1 MSCLRRFPCI
11 VILTTFFIGGWMAL
25 SADSTGEREEPNA
38 ASETPEIPLVATGDS
53 PVSVYVVPI
62 HGIITEPT
70 LFIVRRALKEA
81 IENEIGLVVF
91 DINTPGGAAFT
102 TLDIMEAI
110 DRFPGRTVAFINTE
124 AVSAG
129 AYITMVCD
137 DIFFHPLGVIGA
149 AEVVAGGGQEIPEAQ
164 KRKLDSYLGARQR
177 VFTRQHEN
185 RGDILRAMSDP
196 DFVFE
201 IDGRVLKDQGELLSL
216 TSDEAMETFGDP
228 PRPLLA
234 SGIFESVEE
243 ILNDLHGEGSWVIRQ
258 FEITWSERVA
268 QYLASVA
275 PALLGIGLL
284 LLFIEFKTP
293 GFGVFGFAGISLL
306 LLVFASGYMA
316 GLAGHEP
323 VLFFLLGVAL
333 VFIEVLLFPG
343 MLVFAILGIVLILGS
358 LIWAMSDFWPGVAF
372 EFNLE
377 MLHDALLN
385 LLLGGLIA
393 VAGAIFLARYLPR
406 SSLWSKLVLE
416 HAVGSPHPNPDALAQ
431 NRAIT
436 SQEQARRLKR
446 PDFPPIGATGIAMTD
461 LYPNGEVEVEGRRW
475 QGRAVLGTI
484 SRNSKVRV
492 VSHED
497 FGVRVEPVS

>member
-1 MSCLRRFPCI
+1 MSLSH
-11 VILTTFFIGGWMAL
+11 G
-25 SADSTGEREEPNA
+25 SADEEPETSEIA
-38 ASETPEIPLVATGDS
+38 APAEVEVLAGDDA
-53 PVSVYVVPI
+53 VNVYVIPI
-62 HGIITEPT
+62 KGVITDPT

-81 IENEIGLVVF
+81 IENDIELVIF
-91 DINTPGGAAFT
+91 DIDTPGGGAFT
-102 TLDIMEAI
+102 TLEIMEAI
-110 DRFPGRTVAFINTE
+110 DRFPGRTAAFINTE

-137 DIFFHPLGVIGA
+137 QIYFHPLGVIGA

-185 RGDILRAMSDP
+185 RGDVLRAMSDP

-201 IDGRVLKDQGELLSL
+201 LDGRILKDKGELLSL
-216 TSDEAMETFGDP
+216 TADEAMETFGDP

-243 ILNDLHGEGSWVIRQ
+243 ILIHLHGEESWVIRA
-258 FEITWSERVA
+258 FEITWSEQVA

-293 GFGVFGFAGISLL
+293 GFGIFGFAGISLL

-316 GLAGHEP
+316 GLAGYEP

-333 VFIEVLLFPG
+333 VFVEVLLFPG
-343 MLVFAILGIVLILGS
+343 ILVFAILGIALILGS
-358 LIWAMSDFWPGVAF
+358 LIWTMSDFWPGVAF
-372 EFNLE
+372 EFSLE
-377 MLHDALLN
+377 LLHDALLN
-385 LLLGGLIA
+385 LLMGGLIA
-393 VAGAIFLARYLPR
+393 VVGAIFLARYLPR
-406 SSLWSKLVLE
+406 SALWSRLVLE
-416 HAVGSPHPNPDALAQ
+416 HAVGSPHPNPDAVAQ
-431 NRAIT
+431 NRPIS
-436 SQEQARRLKR
+436 SQEQGRRRKH
-446 PDFPPIGATGIAMTD
+446 PDFPAIGATGIAITD
-461 LYPNGEVEVEGRRW
+461 LYPNGEVEIDGRRW

-484 SRNSKVRV
+484 SRNSQIRV
-492 VSHED
+492 VAHED
-497 FGVRVEPVS
+497 FAVRVEVVS